1 MAGSIFLPVTPWIID
16 VSQRRDSRSVMECC
30 SLKSGTQQGSLL
42 LPQAAHAGKEKGRVS
57 LFTDGVML
65 HTASLVSQL
74 AKNPPALLETWVHSL
89 GWEDPLEKGMATHAS
104 ILACNSL
111 YSASG
116 CKELVTTEQWL
127 ILGIQLHTHI
137 WD

>member
-1 MAGSIFLPVTPWIID
+1 
-16 VSQRRDSRSVMECC
+16 
-30 SLKSGTQQGSLL
+30 
-42 LPQAAHAGKEKGRVS
+42 
-57 LFTDGVML
+57 ML
-65 HTASLVSQL
+65 HTASLVAQL
-74 AKNPPALLETWVHSL
+74 VKNPPALLETWVHSL
-89 GWEDPLEKGMATHAS
+89 GWEDPLEKGMATHTS